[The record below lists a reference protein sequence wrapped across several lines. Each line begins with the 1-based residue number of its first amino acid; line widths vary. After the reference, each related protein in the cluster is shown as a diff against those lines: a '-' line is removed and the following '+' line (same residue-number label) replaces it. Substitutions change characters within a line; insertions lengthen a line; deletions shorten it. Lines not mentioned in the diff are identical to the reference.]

1 MQPIVSRGFFELI
14 WRGLEC
20 YSYVASIGPSEY
32 VEHNVGCRPVLF
44 GDIFDG
50 KVHVDSVDLDV
61 LPEFTQRARE
71 VRAL

>member
-1 MQPIVSRGFFELI
+1 MRRHVPFGLSRPGMPCSS
-14 WRGLEC
+14 W
-20 YSYVASIGPSEY
+20 
-32 VEHNVGCRPVLF
+32 VLF

-71 VRAL
+71 VRAS

>member
-1 MQPIVSRGFFELI
+1 MRRHVPF
-14 WRGLEC
+14 GL
-20 YSYVASIGPSEY
+20 G
-32 VEHNVGCRPVLF
+32 RPGMPCSSWVLF

-71 VRAL
+71 VRAS